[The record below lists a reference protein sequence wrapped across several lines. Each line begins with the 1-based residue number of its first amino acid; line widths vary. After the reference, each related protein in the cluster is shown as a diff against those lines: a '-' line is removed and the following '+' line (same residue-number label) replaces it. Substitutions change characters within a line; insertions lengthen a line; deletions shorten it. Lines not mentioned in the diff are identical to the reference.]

1 MSVFCQSGHENV
13 DGSFFCEICGE
24 LLTDDSAIFKVVRVC
39 PNCGSVNQPEA
50 ERCALCDTLLTSGAE
65 SVTGGEGDSDHD
77 ASARHPRLIVLADM
91 TTFDIVTTND
101 VIIGRADPTCDI
113 YPDIDLTQHGGEDGG
128 VSRIHA
134 RLRYEGGHCTVE
146 DQKSINYT
154 FLNKQRL
161 EAFTPTAI
169 KHGDELRLGRVVLRF
184 ELVES

>member
-1 MSVFCQSGHENV
+1 MSVYCQSGHENV

-24 LLTDDSAIFKVVRVC
+24 LLTDDSAVLKVVRVC
-39 PNCGSVNQPEA
+39 PKCGSVNQPEA
-50 ERCALCDTLLTSGAE
+50 ERCALCDALLSSGSESAGGAE
-65 SVTGGEGDSDHD
+65 DDGD
-77 ASARHPRLIVLADM
+77 ASANARHPRLTVLSDM
-91 TTFDIVTTND
+91 TTFDIVTAND

-134 RLRYEGGHCTVE
+134 RLRCEDGHCTVE

-161 EAFTPTAI
+161 EPFDPTAI

-184 ELVES
+184 EMVSS